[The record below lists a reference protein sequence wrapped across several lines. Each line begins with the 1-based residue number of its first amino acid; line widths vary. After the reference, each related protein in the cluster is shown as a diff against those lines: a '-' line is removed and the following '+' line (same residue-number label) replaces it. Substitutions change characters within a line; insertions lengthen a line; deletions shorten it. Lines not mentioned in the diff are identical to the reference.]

1 MVRGMIDLQTDGASS
16 GDRAG
21 SSKVDLTLKG
31 GAKSE
36 QTNMRSKPARISTTS
51 QTLRI
56 WGKGNGSPI
65 MIALLQ
71 ARDANI
77 DVIREGL
84 HN

>member
-1 MVRGMIDLQTDGASS
+1 VRGMIDLQTDGASS
-16 GDRAG
+16 DDRVG

-36 QTNMRSKPARISTTS
+36 QMNIRSKTARVSTTS

-56 WGKGNGSPI
+56 WGKGKGSPI

-84 HN
+84 HS